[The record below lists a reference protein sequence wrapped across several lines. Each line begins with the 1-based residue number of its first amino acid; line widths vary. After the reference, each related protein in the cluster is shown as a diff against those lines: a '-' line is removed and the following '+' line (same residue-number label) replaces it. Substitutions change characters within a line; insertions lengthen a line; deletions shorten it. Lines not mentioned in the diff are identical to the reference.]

1 MSTTTTPAGLAGFK
15 RSMVTRFAG
24 TCEFCGDV
32 TTPGIDFAALGG
44 NGKWFASCVA
54 CSASDSARL
63 AGVCRRIAKVQ
74 DDLSEAQLAALEAVP
89 ANLAECIQGTASA
102 SDIAVC
108 TAHMVA
114 MRRTIDTMLAS
125 APVAGATLAK
135 GGIYDVLGTLYSI
148 RESKRGDLYAMRLVG
163 QPEEGRKLSWEYER
177 GAIPTVERSGVRLS
191 AEAAAA
197 IGHLTHHCCFC
208 SLELT
213 DGRSID
219 VGYGPVCAS
228 NNGLPWG

>member
-1 MSTTTTPAGLAGFK
+1 MTTPAGLAGFK
-15 RSMVTRFAG
+15 RSMTTRFAG
-24 TCEFCGDV
+24 TCEFCGDA

-44 NGKWFASCVA
+44 NGKWFASCVT
-54 CSASDSARL
+54 CSASTSARV
-63 AGVCRRIAKVQ
+63 AGICRRIGKVQ
-74 DDLSEAQLAALEAVP
+74 DTLSEAQLATLEPVP
-89 ANLAECIQGTASA
+89 ANLAQAIRGELSEAEMVI
-102 SDIAVC
+102 V

-114 MRRTIDTMLAS
+114 MRRMIDDMLNA
-125 APVAGATLAK
+125 APAATTLAK

-148 RESKRGDLYAMRLVG
+148 RESKVGNLYAMVLVG
-163 QPEEGRKLSWEYER
+163 QPEEGRKLSWEYAK
-177 GAIPTVERSGVRLS
+177 GAIRTVERSGVRLS
-191 AEAAAA
+191 AEQAAA